1 MLNQSRDPAAQPT
14 KSRAAQLRSPPL
26 GPSWPS
32 TYPPAQPRRLLS
44 LRLAD
49 GWGPVV
55 IPDLRPDPEPEPPA
69 RVAPWLCAAF
79 PAPTRYPGTW
89 ARASGPPCPFIARRR
104 TEAPNPSYTAPPP
117 NPRRRYRHRTPSA
130 PSLLRRGTVQE
141 LRVEVRRL
149 AVPLVDAPMP

>member
-1 MLNQSRDPAAQPT
+1 MLNQSRGPTAQPT
-14 KSRAAQLRSPPL
+14 NSRAAQLRSPL
-26 GPSWPS
+26 SGPV
-32 TYPPAQPRRLLS
+32 ADPRRLLS

-69 RVAPWLCAAF
+69 RAAPWLRAAF
-79 PAPTRYPGTW
+79 PAPTRCPGTW

-104 TEAPNPSYTAPPP
+104 TKSPNPSYTAPPP
-117 NPRRRYRHRTPSA
+117 NPRRRRYRTPPA
-130 PSLLRRGTVQE
+130 PSLLRCETVQE

-149 AVPLVDAPMP
+149 AVPLVDVPLP

>member
-1 MLNQSRDPAAQPT
+1 MLNQSRGLAAQPT
-14 KSRAAQLRSPPL
+14 NSCAAQLGSPPR

-55 IPDLRPDPEPEPPA
+55 IPDLRPDPESEPPA
-69 RVAPWLCAAF
+69 RAAPWLRAAF
-79 PAPTRYPGTW
+79 PAPTRCPGTW

-117 NPRRRYRHRTPSA
+117 NPRRHRRYRTPPA

-141 LRVEVRRL
+141 LHVEVRRL
-149 AVPLVDAPMP
+149 VVPLVDAPRP